1 LLIFFLIFAYRLQI
15 IPHKMKKL
23 LSVILILIVIK
34 CYAMTKAP
42 NVNPI
47 ALNDNEVPFEG
58 GVSILIAIGVIYGS
72 KVGRTEQKQLE
83 EENNK
88 ED

>member
-1 LLIFFLIFAYRLQI
+1 
-15 IPHKMKKL
+15 MKKL
-23 LSVILILIVIK
+23 LGVILILIVIK

-58 GVSILIAIGVIYGS
+58 GVSILIAVGVIYGS
-72 KVGRTEQKQLE
+72 KIGRQEQNDEISE
-83 EENNK
+83 EEK
-88 ED
+88 QD

>member
-1 LLIFFLIFAYRLQI
+1 
-15 IPHKMKKL
+15 MKKL
-23 LSVILILIVIK
+23 LGVILILIVIK

-58 GVSILIAIGVIYGS
+58 GVSILIAVGVIYGS
-72 KVGRTEQKQLE
+72 RVGRQEQKEEISE
-83 EENNK
+83 EEK
-88 ED
+88 KD